1 MFKKEDKKPS
11 SNAKASPT
19 SDSPVGDTKSD
30 DDLIQVINDQQAKIN
45 DLINTVQHTRADF
58 ENYRKHT
65 EADIER
71 ASHRAEN
78 KTVLKLLPIIDVLDS
93 AMAHIPDDLKD
104 NAWAHGIESSH
115 KNLVKM
121 TKELKLEKMTV
132 KEGDEFNHE
141 IHNAIQFEDGD
152 GDKEVVAEV
161 LQPGYLY
168 NGVVIRPALVKVTK
182 A

>member
-1 MFKKEDKKPS
+1 MFKKDKNSDGVIDEKEQTEATEAVKS
-11 SNAKASPT
+11 S
-19 SDSPVGDTKSD
+19 

-93 AMAHIPDDLKD
+93 AMAHVPDELKD
-104 NAWAHGIESSH
+104 NAWAHGIESAH
-115 KNLVKM
+115 KSLTKM
-121 TKELKLEKMTV
+121 TKEMKLEKITT
-132 KEGDEFNHE
+132 KPGDEFNHE
-141 IHNAIQFEDGD
+141 IHNAIQFEDGE
-152 GDKEVVAEV
+152 GDKEVIAKV
-161 LQPGYLY
+161 LQPGYTY
-168 NGVVIRPALVKVTK
+168 DGNVIRPALVKVTK
-182 A
+182 G

>member
-1 MFKKEDKKPS
+1 MFKKDKNSDGVIDKNEQAEATEAVKS
-11 SNAKASPT
+11 S
-19 SDSPVGDTKSD
+19 
-30 DDLIQVINDQQAKIN
+30 DDLIQVINEQQTKIN

-71 ASHRAEN
+71 AGHRAEN

-93 AMAHIPDDLKD
+93 AMAHVPDELKD
-104 NAWAHGIESSH
+104 DAWAHGIESAH

-121 TKELKLEKMTV
+121 TKDMKLEKIAT
-132 KEGDEFNHE
+132 KPGDEFNHE

-152 GDKEVVAEV
+152 GDKEVIAEV
-161 LQPGYLY
+161 LQPGYTY
-168 NGVVIRPALVKVTK
+168 DGNVIRPALVKVTK
-182 A
+182 G